1 MRIFPIIVALIV
13 SAALYLL
20 TFERDTLMR
29 FSNFKFSPNTV
40 KKENLLPKVKSNNT
54 TDKPSKMF
62 SVVVKKS
69 IAADLDKMIVL
80 RGRSEATRQ
89 VNVRSQTT
97 GLIVSSPLAKGSKI
111 KKNQILCELDP
122 GTKLIALADVISK
135 LDDAKARTPQ
145 AISRVTDANAKLSE
159 ALARTPE
166 AKSRVDESEAALV
179 EANARIPESNS
190 RVKEAE
196 ARLVE
201 AKINYSAAKKLKAGG
216 YASESRL
223 ASNEALKQQA
233 VANLETAKVG
243 VTTAKARIKSAIA
256 NIETAKAGVEATKAR
271 IKSAIANVETAK
283 AGVLS
288 AKALIGSAQSSVA
301 AAKEELSR
309 LEIHAPFSGFLET
322 NTAELGSLMQPGSL
336 CATIVDLS
344 TVKLVGFVSENSVSQ
359 IKLGAKAQGI
369 TSAGQKA
376 VGKVTFISKSADPA
390 TRTFRLEVSTDN
402 SSGTLIDGQTVEIS
416 VVSDGETAHLIPA
429 SSLTLNSL
437 GEMGVRL
444 VNGNRSKF
452 KAVQLI
458 RDTTKGVWVSGLKSE
473 EEIVIIGQEYL
484 TDEVE
489 ITISYLEH

>member
-1 MRIFPIIVALIV
+1 MRIFSITVALLV

-20 TFERDTLMR
+20 IFERDRLMS
-29 FSNFKFSPNTV
+29 FSQLKPTPDGLKNEILIT
-40 KKENLLPKVKSNNT
+40 KENLKST
-54 TDKPSKMF
+54 ADKSSKLF

-69 IAADLDKMIVL
+69 IAKDLDKMIIL
-80 RGRSEATRQ
+80 RGRSEAARQ

-97 GLIVSSPLAKGSKI
+97 GLIVSSPLKKGSKI
-111 KKNQILCELDP
+111 LKDQILCELDP
-122 GTKLIALADVISK
+122 GTKLIDLTNAMSR
-135 LDDAKARTPQ
+135 LDEAKARVPQ
-145 AISRVTDANAKLSE
+145 ADSQVTDAKAKLSE
-159 ALARTPE
+159 AMARIPE
-166 AKSRVDESEAALV
+166 ANSRVIESEAVLI

-233 VANLETAKVG
+233 IANLETAKVG

-256 NIETAKAGVEATKAR
+256 TIETAKAGVEATKAR

-288 AKALIGSAQSSVA
+288 AKALVGSAESSVA
-301 AAKEELSR
+301 AVKKELSR
-309 LEIHAPFSGFLET
+309 LEIHAPFSGYLET

-359 IKLGAKAQGI
+359 IKLGAKSYGV

-376 VGKVTFISKSADPA
+376 TGKVTFISKSADTA
-390 TRTFRLEVSTDN
+390 TRTFRLEVSIDN
-402 SSGTLIDGQTVEIS
+402 SSGVLIDGQTVEIS

-429 SSLTLNSL
+429 SSLTLNSS
-437 GEMGVRL
+437 GEMGVRIATR
-444 VNGNRSKF
+444 NKSEF
-452 KAVQLI
+452 KPVQLI
-458 RDTTKGVWVSGLKSE
+458 RDTTKGVWVSGLNAE
-473 EEIVIIGQEYL
+473 EEIIIIGQEYL
-484 TDEVE
+484 TDDVE
-489 ITISYLEH
+489 IIISYSEN